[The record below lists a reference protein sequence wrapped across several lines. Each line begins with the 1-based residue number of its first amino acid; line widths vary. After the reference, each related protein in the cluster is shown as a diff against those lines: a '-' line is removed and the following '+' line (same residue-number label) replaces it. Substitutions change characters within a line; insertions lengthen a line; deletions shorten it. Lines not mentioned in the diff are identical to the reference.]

1 MYIKQIVQFVLL
13 LLLLIILYVFYAKY
27 FNKNV
32 VKVQGNTISEPIDNT
47 NKKQNSTEK
56 NNGEN
61 IIKNLKYEVTLFN
74 KDRYIIESETSELF
88 SQNNLSIL
96 SMKNVLATIIGN
108 QKFPITISSNKAMYN
123 NLNNDTNFRENVI
136 IKYKDNLITADKMDL
151 SFKDNLIKV
160 YDKVVINGEKLLIKT
175 DIVQIDLITKKI
187 NISMIE
193 KKKNV
198 EILTKKNVK
207 Y

>member
-27 FNKNV
+27 FNKNI

-123 NLNNDTNFRENVI
+123 NLNYDTNFRENVI

-198 EILTKKNVK
+198 EILTKENVK

>member
-27 FNKNV
+27 FNKNI
-32 VKVQGNTISEPIDNT
+32 VKVQSNTISEPIDNT

-123 NLNNDTNFRENVI
+123 NLNYDTNFRENVI

-198 EILTKKNVK
+198 EILTKENVK

>member
-27 FNKNV
+27 FNKNN

-74 KDRYIIESETSELF
+74 KDRYIIESDTSELL

-187 NISMIE
+187 NISMNE
-193 KKKNV
+193 KKK
-198 EILTKKNVK
+198 KC
-207 Y
+207 

>member
-27 FNKNV
+27 FNKNI

-198 EILTKKNVK
+198 EILTKENVK